1 MSVLGPSKY
10 STKPSANKS
19 HRVAPAELEGLLVGH
34 EKVADVCVLGI
45 YDPDQATE
53 VPRAYVVKAEGFK
66 NADDVRLESELR
78 EWLEVKIASHKKL
91 RGGVRF
97 VDDIPKSAAGKI
109 LRRVLRDKMNIE
121 EAEKNKLKPKL

>member
-1 MSVLGPSKY
+1 
-10 STKPSANKS
+10 
-19 HRVAPAELEGLLVGH
+19 
-34 EKVADVCVLGI
+34 VLGI

-66 NADDVRLESELR
+66 NVDDAALESELR

-97 VDDIPKSAAGKI
+97 VDEIPKSAAGKI
-109 LRRVLRDKMNIE
+109 LRRILRDKMKVE
-121 EAEKNKLKPKL
+121 EAEKNKSKPKL